1 MEGLAAVYAD
11 HPFWVWM
18 ALAAALLAIE
28 ALLGT
33 EWLLWPAASA
43 AAVAFLALLR
53 LPIGAVG
60 ELAAFAALT
69 LLTTFFARKLLRRVQ
84 PPGEDLNDRNARLI
98 GRTAEV
104 VVPFRDGRGRVFVDG
119 AEWPAELEGDLGT
132 GARVKVVGVGG
143 ASLKVSY

>member
-1 MEGLAAVYAD
+1 VEALAAFYAL
-11 HPFWVWM
+11 HPFWAWM

-43 AAVAFLALLR
+43 AAVGFLTLAQ

-69 LLTTFFARKLLRRVQ
+69 LVTTLFARRLIRRVQ
-84 PPGEDLNDRNARLI
+84 PTGEDLNDRHLRLV
-98 GRTAEV
+98 GRLADVT
-104 VVPFRDGRGRVFVDG
+104 VPFSEGRGRVFVDG
-119 AEWPAELEGDLGT
+119 AEWPAELEGEP
-132 GARVKVVGVGG
+132 GAGSRVTVLSVAGS
-143 ASLKVSY
+143 SLKVRY